1 MRRQKLNKIS
11 AWVLGLAILLLS
23 HVPNVSAQIQQSPSD
38 QTVARFLY
46 QTSFGPTPALINE
59 VRENGLEDW
68 IQKQSTCQQPTINHF
83 IKRLFL
89 KAYSQTAK
97 MLGIKLLLLL
107 KISLGSERLMH

>member
-68 IQKQSTCQQPTINHF
+68 IQKQINLPSTTLSNAF
-83 IKRLFL
+83 F
-89 KAYSQTAK
+89 
-97 MLGIKLLLLL
+97 
-107 KISLGSERLMH
+107 

>member
-68 IQKQSTCQQPTINHF
+68 IQKQINLPATYHQP
-83 IKRLFL
+83 L
-89 KAYSQTAK
+89 YQTPFSK
-97 MLGIKLLLLL
+97 
-107 KISLGSERLMH
+107 